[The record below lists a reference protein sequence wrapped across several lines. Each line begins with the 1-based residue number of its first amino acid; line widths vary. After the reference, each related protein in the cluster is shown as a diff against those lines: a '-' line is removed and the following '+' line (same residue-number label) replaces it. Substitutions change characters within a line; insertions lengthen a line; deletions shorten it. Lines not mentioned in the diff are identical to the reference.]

1 MNGLDSTSLSNIGNL
16 EILAKQVVEGFI
28 TGLHKSPFHGF
39 SVEFAEH
46 RLYNKGESTRHIDWK
61 LYAKTEK
68 LFVKRYE
75 EETNLRSHIIIDNS
89 ASMHYPL
96 MKEMDLRH
104 YNKIGFA
111 AFATAALLEILKRQR
126 DAFGLSIYS
135 DANEYY
141 APARGNEK
149 HRRMLLEQL
158 QRLLDERSTRV
169 TNTYEVLH
177 EIAEKIHR
185 RSLIFL
191 FTDMF
196 QSDKK
201 EEELF
206 AALRHLRYNKHEV
219 VLFHTYDG
227 AHELNFDFDD
237 PVAEAVYGRPSPKNW
252 DDTDAFRI
260 GAAYA
265 FNDAFTG
272 MLGFAVD
279 SNPVPEEALGFEL
292 PDSDVLLF
300 SIGGRY
306 KINEKAE
313 FGLGLLYDYKDSRK
327 VTNATAAQIDGEFE
341 NAAAFLLSA
350 GFSYKF

>member
-1 MNGLDSTSLSNIGNL
+1 MKISDIS
-16 EILAKQVVEGFI
+16 EISSVRHIELLAKQVVEGFI
-28 TGLHKSPFHGF
+28 TGMHKSPFHGF

-96 MKEMDLRH
+96 LESISFEN
-104 YNKIGFA
+104 YNKIGFTVL
-111 AFATAALLEILKRQR
+111 ATAALLEILKRQR
-126 DAFGLSIYS
+126 DAFGLSIYAETS
-135 DANEYY
+135 EYF
-141 APARGNEK
+141 APAKGNEK

-158 QRLLDERSTRV
+158 QGLLDQKSRTA

-206 AALRHLRYNKHEV
+206 AALRHLKYNKHEV

-227 AHELNFDFDD
+227 KRELNFDFDD
-237 PVAEAVYGRPSPKNW
+237 LPRKYVDVE
-252 DDTDAFRI
+252 
-260 GAAYA
+260 
-265 FNDAFTG
+265 TG
-272 MLGFAVD
+272 EQINLFAGNIKEKYKVKMEEYFKDLKYKCMQYNIDYVPIDIHQGFD
-279 SNPVPEEALGFEL
+279 Q
-292 PDSDVLLF
+292 VLLTYMT
-300 SIGGRY
+300 RRN
-306 KINEKAE
+306 K
-313 FGLGLLYDYKDSRK
+313 
-327 VTNATAAQIDGEFE
+327 
-341 NAAAFLLSA
+341 FL
-350 GFSYKF
+350 